1 MYQQF
6 LPYTQKLYIAKIHAT
21 FEGDRYFPE
30 IAFSLW
36 KEIYTEKGIQN
47 DKNPYV
53 NLPNHLVLFIH

>member
-1 MYQQF
+1 M
-6 LPYTQKLYIAKIHAT
+6 HAT